1 VLAPMLGKLPA
12 EPFIPNI
19 YLSILA
25 VREKLNVEYV
35 HVSHRERRGV
45 ESTGTMW
52 QSANQWQKINRL
64 LKFCRKSFIQ
74 LLSF

>member
-1 VLAPMLGKLPA
+1 
-12 EPFIPNI
+12 
-19 YLSILA
+19 
-25 VREKLNVEYV
+25 VEYV
-35 HVSHRERRGV
+35 HVSHRERRGA